1 MAGQIISLS
10 FEHIGLLNVILAAGH
25 RVTVIITTTY
35 GTYQLVESM
44 RLSRRLFL
52 GCVVFSIVS
61 GGIIVLIFGESYM
74 AAIISV
80 LGAAG
85 IFATGL
91 YANYIYFKPLQDFLS
106 EIRAIRYGRCSEFAD
121 LDRHDEFGDL
131 AHEFQL
137 LYTDRDHLGLELEDI
152 HKVVE
157 RKVLDRTSILMRLVR
172 RLKKRTNIESLT
184 GLANRRHLDKYS
196 GTVFDDAIRNNNN
209 LACIMIDVDNF
220 KQVNDNW
227 GHATGDAIIIFVAE
241 LIQAL
246 TRQSDT
252 CARYGGDEFMVLLPK
267 CGEAEAGK
275 VAERIRLHFAREV
288 RQFFES
294 ESESESASESA
305 RQNSAKINDKN
316 VKMAN
321 NTAVTISNHVEPR
334 LSMGIA
340 TLKKNRPSSIN
351 DLMQMADKALYNA
364 KEKGRNRVMEYRA
377 SSA

>member
-1 MAGQIISLS
+1 MAGQIISFP
-10 FEHIGLLNVILAAGH
+10 FEHVDILNVILVAGQ

-35 GTYQLVESM
+35 GTCQLIKSM
-44 RLSRRLFL
+44 RLGRRLFL
-52 GCVVFSIVS
+52 GCTLFSIVS
-61 GGIIVLIFGESYM
+61 GVIITLIFGGSLI

-80 LGAAG
+80 LTTAG

-91 YANYIYFKPLQDFLS
+91 YANYIYFKPLQNLLS
-106 EIRAIRYGRCSEFAD
+106 EIRAVRYGRCSGLAD
-121 LDRHDEFGDL
+121 LSRNDEFGDL

-137 LYTDRDHLGLELEDI
+137 LYMDRDRLGLELEDV
-152 HKVVE
+152 HKVIE
-157 RKVLDRTSILMRLVR
+157 RKVLYRTSTLMRLVR
-172 RLKKRTNIESLT
+172 RLKKHTDIESLT

-196 GTVFDDAIRNNNN
+196 DTMFGDVARNNND

-246 TRQSDT
+246 TRQGDT

-267 CGEAEAGK
+267 CNEAEAGK

-294 ESESESASESA
+294 ESESTK
-305 RQNSAKINDKN
+305 QNSGKINDKN
-316 VKMAN
+316 INMTN
-321 NTAVTISNHVEPR
+321 NTAITISNHLEPR
-334 LSMGIA
+334 LSIVIA
-340 TLKKNRPSSIN
+340 TLKKNRPASIN

-377 SSA
+377 NSA

>member
-1 MAGQIISLS
+1 
-10 FEHIGLLNVILAAGH
+10 
-25 RVTVIITTTY
+25 
-35 GTYQLVESM
+35 
-44 RLSRRLFL
+44 
-52 GCVVFSIVS
+52 
-61 GGIIVLIFGESYM
+61 M

-85 IFATGL
+85 IFATGS
-91 YANYIYFKPLQDFLS
+91 YANYIYFKPLQNLLS
-106 EIRAIRYGRCSEFAD
+106 EIRAVRYGRCSELAD
-121 LDRHDEFGDL
+121 WNRNDEFGDL

-137 LYTDRDHLGLELEDI
+137 LYTDRNCLGLELEDI

-157 RKVLDRTSILMRLVR
+157 RKVLYRTSTLMRLVR
-172 RLKKRTNIESLT
+172 RLKKHTDIESLT

-196 GTVFDDAIRNNNN
+196 GMVFDDVVRNNND

-220 KQVNDNW
+220 KQVNDHW

-246 TRQSDT
+246 TRRGDM

-267 CGEAEAGK
+267 CNEAEAGK
-275 VAERIRLHFAREV
+275 IAERIRLHFAREV

-294 ESESESASESA
+294 ESA
-305 RQNSAKINDKN
+305 RQSNAKINDKN
-316 VKMAN
+316 IKMTN
-321 NTAVTISNHVEPR
+321 NTAIKISNHLEPR

-377 SSA
+377 GSA